1 MAQSFTNLLYHIV
14 FSTKHREP
22 MISTDVEGR
31 IHRYLG
37 GIIRGQ
43 SGIALEINGM
53 PDHVHI
59 LAKLSQNKS
68 IKDVLRD
75 LKADSSGWIHDNFS
89 GLKKFAWQA
98 GYSAFSVSESQVE
111 RVRKYIQNQK
121 QHHRKVSFK
130 EELIALLKAHKIDY
144 DERYLWL

>member
-1 MAQSFTNLLYHIV
+1 
-14 FSTKHREP
+14 
-22 MISTDVEGR
+22 MISTDLEDR
-31 IHRYLG
+31 IHGYLG

-43 SGIALEINGM
+43 GGIALEVNGM

-59 LAKLSQNKS
+59 LSKLSQNKS

-75 LKADSSGWIHDNFS
+75 LKADSSGWIHDNFP

-98 GYSAFSVSESQVE
+98 GYSAFTVSESQVD

-121 QHHRKVSFK
+121 HHHRKLSFK
-130 EELIALLKAHKIDY
+130 EELIALLKANKIEY